1 MTENNNIILPDSLD
15 EFKFDTGYVLWY
27 HSVTEK
33 SWNKNSYI
41 NLCEDL
47 PGKVI
52 RNADQLWGIYNALDY
67 NFTAGIFFLMK
78 EGIMPLWEDISNS
91 KGGYWSFKVLKKNS
105 NEIWKKLTAGIV
117 GNSLT
122 CDPINM
128 KCINGISI
136 SPKISNCVMK
146 IWNNNNDLIDVTMF
160 TKEIDY
166 LDQDTIRYNKHN

>member
-91 KGGYWSFKVLKKNS
+91 KGGYWSFKVLKKRVLSLLINFIFCFVFCS
-105 NEIWKKLTAGIV
+105 IFIIFNLNLKKILFG
-117 GNSLT
+117 LYF
-122 CDPINM
+122 
-128 KCINGISI
+128 NG
-136 SPKISNCVMK
+136 
-146 IWNNNNDLIDVTMF
+146 L
-160 TKEIDY
+160 
-166 LDQDTIRYNKHN
+166 L